1 VIKLV
6 IRYGESPERFL
17 QRFKRLC
24 AKQGV
29 FKELKRRRFYEKP
42 SDKHRRRAKEARRAA
57 IREAKRGLRRK
68 REET

>member
-1 VIKLV
+1 MIKLV

-29 FKELKRRRFYEKP
+29 FKELKRRRYYEKP
-42 SDKHRRRAKEARRAA
+42 SDRQRRRAKEARRAV
-57 IREAKRGLRRK
+57 IRDAKRRQRK
-68 REET
+68 SMEAS

>member
-29 FKELKRRRFYEKP
+29 FKELKRRRYYEKP
-42 SDKHRRRAKEARRAA
+42 SDRQRRRAKEARRAV
-57 IREAKRGLRRK
+57 IRDAKRRQRK
-68 REET
+68 SMEAS

>member
-29 FKELKRRRFYEKP
+29 FKELKRRRYYEKP
-42 SDKHRRRAKEARRAA
+42 SDRHRRRAKEARRAV
-57 IREAKRGLRRK
+57 IRDAKRRQRK
-68 REET
+68 SMEAS